1 MIYSNHSIC
10 LIKYL
15 LENDII
21 TTLLHQ
27 NVCFDLLTPVSLSQ
41 SFEGVISWG
50 NTVIKY
56 NDSIQR
62 NPNKLPVQK
71 VKHYM
76 MIQRR
81 FPMNTTT

>member
-76 MIQRR
+76 MIKRSSKW
-81 FPMNTTT
+81 T